1 MFRKWRRDLID
12 LDDILFAVNSL
23 DNSALSIDAIELLQR
38 IEPNPEEIKLYKD
51 YVLQKKDEKKL
62 TDEDR

>member
-1 MFRKWRRDLID
+1 MPID
-12 LDDILFAVNSL
+12 LDDMIFAINSL
-23 DNSALSIDAIELLQR
+23 DNSALSLDAIELLQR

-51 YVLQKKDEKKL
+51 YVMQNKDEKKL

>member
-1 MFRKWRRDLID
+1 VK
-12 LDDILFAVNSL
+12 DIFVLSL
-23 DNSALSIDAIELLQR
+23 DAIELLQR

-51 YVLQKKDEKKL
+51 YVMQNKDEKKL